1 MSMVCVFVEDGFARF
16 VLINPENSYDRSSV
30 AKKIQFLWKT
40 EAIKGILQVNNNNA
54 DTAIVKS
61 SLLN

>member
-40 EAIKGILQVNNNNA
+40 EAIKGILQVNNNA
-54 DTAIVKS
+54 CTAIVKS